1 MGEMGRMQQ
10 TRGTRKCESAMDH
23 RRISLDVTDQQDALD
38 RKMREAIE
46 RIERVRSKALLA
58 VGSMLAADR

>member
-1 MGEMGRMQQ
+1 MQQ
-10 TRGTRKCESAMDH
+10 TRGTRKRGSAIDH
-23 RRISLDVTDQQDALD
+23 HRISLDVTDQQDVLD